1 MKRAQKWIT
10 AGLCTLFGALI
21 LSYSFCH
28 RFSPEKVTQMIPSA
42 LHDTAVQADSIEKLT
57 LPAEFSALPN
67 AEYFLKTL
75 LPLVDEKYTSLS
87 SEIAWTPL
95 YMYQGQ
101 SSFLAV
107 CWVGGRSP
115 WLRWKFEQA
124 SDKKIGPIKNQTVW
138 PVWQCFRKDLPEGNN
153 LYFALTEN
161 LFLVCLSETK
171 TDIISLLNSFDQDKA
186 ANNT

>member
-10 AGLCTLFGALI
+10 AGLCTLFGTII

-28 RFSPEKVTQMIPSA
+28 RFSPEKVTQMIPPA
-42 LHDTAVQADSIEKLT
+42 LRDTAVQASSLEKLT
-57 LPAEFSALPN
+57 FPDEFSALPE
-67 AEYFLKTL
+67 AAYFLKTL
-75 LPLVDEKYTSLS
+75 LPLIDKEYTSLS

-95 YMYQGQ
+95 YTYQGRP
-101 SSFLAV
+101 SFLAA

-124 SDKKIGPIKNQTVW
+124 SDKTISPLKNPTVW
-138 PVWQCFRKDLPEGNN
+138 PAWQCFRNDLPAGKN

-161 LFLVCLSETK
+161 LFLVCLSETE
-171 TDIISLLNSFDQDKA
+171 TDIISVLNSFDQDKA